1 MIQFRDALCGS
12 DWSDIR
18 TTIGVNNM
26 YDKFNG
32 LLNNQINIYFPEIK
46 IKINEK
52 SENKPWITRTILN
65 SINKKNTM
73 YKHYMKSKS
82 PSLQS
87 VLVAQLVERPP
98 GYTCVFIFCS
108 YYFGFT
114 NKFK

>member
-1 MIQFRDALCGS
+1 MTQGGIDAPAPDKMIQFRDALCGI

-26 YDKFNG
+26 YDKFND

-82 PSLQS
+82 PSL
-87 VLVAQLVERPP
+87 LEK
-98 GYTCVFIFCS
+98 YKKI
-108 YYFGFT
+108 Y
-114 NKFK
+114 K